1 MDQIIKY
8 RERDMVLIHINSK
21 KVRKCQLLKLSSKMH
36 TILMLGHRFISI
48 LKMPKNHITSNEQL
62 EKNVYF
68 VFIPG
73 HGHDLEN

>member
-1 MDQIIKY
+1 
-8 RERDMVLIHINSK
+8 
-21 KVRKCQLLKLSSKMH
+21 
-36 TILMLGHRFISI
+36 
-48 LKMPKNHITSNEQL
+48 MPKNHITSNEQL